1 MSPWLSQTTS
11 GVEIAIYAAPR
22 ASRTRVVGPHGDRL
36 KVQVTAPPV
45 DGAANREIEK
55 LLAGALGVSRSA
67 VSVIAGETSKRKRVR
82 IDGVDSA
89 SAREALD
96 A

>member
-1 MSPWLSQTTS
+1 MTEWLTPTDG
-11 GVEIAIYAAPR
+11 GVEIALYVAPR
-22 ASRTRVVGPHGDRL
+22 ASRSRIVGTYDERL

-55 LLAGALGVSRSA
+55 LLATTLGVARSS
-67 VSVIAGETSKRKRVR
+67 VSVVVGESSRRKRVR
-82 IDGVDSA
+82 VAGVNEDSV
-89 SAREALD
+89 REALD